1 MEVVTERSAFL
12 SNYEVLDMLKSIKEN
27 KKQKTRNQLATITYQ
42 TIRHLEDTPCKKQTP
57 EIIKNFMTA
66 IEPFKLTK
74 CEKLTILNLCPKTAV
89 ELQLIIE
96 DSEERI
102 NEEEI
107 KALLDLV
114 VTHLDDC
121 ENEEEPMEEGS

>member
-1 MEVVTERSAFL
+1 
-12 SNYEVLDMLKSIKEN
+12 MLRSIKEN

-89 ELQLIIE
+89 ELQLV
-96 DSEERI
+96 
-102 NEEEI
+102 NNYF
-107 KALLDLV
+107 K
-114 VTHLDDC
+114 
-121 ENEEEPMEEGS
+121 